1 MPSLPG
7 HAPGAPFLGDTRL
20 RGIRQL
26 APAEC
31 EALEFEGPL
40 ALARR
45 EYRFFIGPW
54 RPSKYYVVSHRQQGE
69 VLVCSRRELER
80 LGITP
85 ED

>member
-20 RGIRQL
+20 RGIREL
-26 APAEC
+26 TPAEC
-31 EALEFEGPL
+31 ELVGFSGPL

-45 EYRFFIGPW
+45 EYRFFVGPW
-54 RPSKYYVVSHRQQGE
+54 RPSKHYVVSHRTNGE

-80 LGITP
+80 LGVAP
-85 ED
+85 EG